1 MDSKPVEPLKD
12 EKPEKKLEPPPT
24 KKSDAACLDIIVNV
38 WAIQRKMNGFKDNVW
53 KDMDKIEIV

>member
-1 MDSKPVEPLKD
+1 MSIIYLNRIVMDSKPVEPLKD

-38 WAIQRKMNGFKDNVW
+38 
-53 KDMDKIEIV
+53 